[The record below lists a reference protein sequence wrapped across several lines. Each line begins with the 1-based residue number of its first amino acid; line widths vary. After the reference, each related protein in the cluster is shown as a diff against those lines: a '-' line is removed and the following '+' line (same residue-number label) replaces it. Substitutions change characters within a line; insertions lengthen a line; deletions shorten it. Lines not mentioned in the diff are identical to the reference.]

1 MKKQIKSTKPN
12 VKNGVMPLKKKANI
26 IWTKTNPIDYKDI
39 ISLRAFVSS
48 FGKVMSSR
56 ITGTDSRTQ
65 KQLSIAIKRA
75 RYLSLLPYAS
85 MHLIYKE
92 PNKTQ

>member
-1 MKKQIKSTKPN
+1 
-12 VKNGVMPLKKKANI
+12 MPLKKKANI
-26 IWTKTNPIDYKDI
+26 TWSKANPIDYKDI
-39 ISLRAFVSS
+39 SSLRTFVTS

-56 ITGTDSRTQ
+56 ITGTETRIQ

-75 RYLSLLPYAS
+75 RFLSLLPYAS

-92 PNKTQ
+92 PNRTQ